1 MFNNNEINQIKRS
14 ESRKYFEDVLQS
26 YYSKNYRAAILLL
39 YNVTIDDLYNKL
51 LLMNERKYFNLSQ
64 ELKKIDELSKNDSKY
79 SEVEAE
85 IYKIYKDKNILNHD
99 TMDALEFFKKVR
111 NKCAHPSFFKGEN
124 YSPYPEEVYMIM
136 KRVYQDILGIEVFIK
151 DPYELVKD
159 DIESKEWGNI
169 TDIIMGF
176 KKHEEN
182 YAIFSQYFTNK
193 YLEKFT
199 DNNFEKLFHTLI
211 KLIIIKK
218 DNWTIVN
225 QYKNMMLM
233 ESLIDYLNKKG
244 RINILYNKYDWANL
258 TEENLIDDNNEE
270 IYEREWF
277 ALTNLYKIVA
287 KVPCFINEIKSQN
300 EIVYSAMKGK
310 IFNENEYIV
319 NYWNI
324 FYNEF
329 SEVIPLI
336 ENKNM
341 HLYQSIIENIK
352 ILGKDQKIKVMEK
365 MFKSIPVYNGFDKAN
380 TACTILITQIKQDE
394 LKTEDLEGILE
405 LMNNNSQIYSKSRGN
420 SEIQIRT
427 IKSLGISLRNYTN
440 LKNLVGE

>member
-1 MFNNNEINQIKRS
+1 MQKGEYHIVVTGIILNSKNEILISKRATNKKFGGMWECYGGSILAGETSKEGILRELKEELGVIFKPEEAIFLKEVKRERIPQNFKDLWLFKKDINIEDLTFLDGEATAAKWVSIDEFIKMFNNNEINQIKRS

-79 SEVEAE
+79 SEVVAE
-85 IYKIYKDKNILNHD
+85 IYKKYKDKNILIHD

-182 YAIFSQYFTNK
+182 YAIFSQYYT
-193 YLEKFT
+193 
-199 DNNFEKLFHTLI
+199 
-211 KLIIIKK
+211 KK
-218 DNWTIVN
+218 
-225 QYKNMMLM
+225 
-233 ESLIDYLNKKG
+233 
-244 RINILYNKYDWANL
+244 
-258 TEENLIDDNNEE
+258 
-270 IYEREWF
+270 
-277 ALTNLYKIVA
+277 
-287 KVPCFINEIKSQN
+287 
-300 EIVYSAMKGK
+300 
-310 IFNENEYIV
+310 
-319 NYWNI
+319 
-324 FYNEF
+324 
-329 SEVIPLI
+329 
-336 ENKNM
+336 
-341 HLYQSIIENIK
+341 
-352 ILGKDQKIKVMEK
+352 
-365 MFKSIPVYNGFDKAN
+365 
-380 TACTILITQIKQDE
+380 
-394 LKTEDLEGILE
+394 
-405 LMNNNSQIYSKSRGN
+405 
-420 SEIQIRT
+420 
-427 IKSLGISLRNYTN
+427 
-440 LKNLVGE
+440 